1 MSRSLKIALADDEAE
16 VRQYFANALVSR
28 GHRILVSASNGRELV
43 DRCQVVRPQ
52 LLITDIRMDGLT
64 GIQAMHEL
72 SQQGPLPT
80 ILISAH
86 YKPDELDGKLDGQV
100 IAFLQKPVK
109 LADLHRAVD
118 LAAKEIATCD

>member
-1 MSRSLKIALADDEAE
+1 MARSLKIAIADDEAE
-16 VRQYFANALVSR
+16 VRQHFADALVAS
-28 GHRILVSASNGRELV
+28 GHQILVSASNGHELV
-43 DRCQVVRPQ
+43 ERCRATRPE

-86 YKPDELDGKLDGQV
+86 YKYEELDGDSHGQV
-100 IAFLQKPVK
+100 VAFLQKPVK
-109 LADLHRAVD
+109 LADLYEAVEQ
-118 LAAKEIATCD
+118 AAKAIT